1 MATSMTAQQA
11 EPPQQRSGP
20 GGVLT
25 RRQQRV
31 LQVIQDFG
39 QHHGYAPTLREIGL
53 AAGLASPSSVSY
65 QLTILQRKGYLR
77 RDSGRPR
84 TVEVRLSGQPT
95 VSLDADDL
103 AEALAISPEDPAYA
117 VVPMIGQVPAG
128 DFRPADQAVEDSF
141 MLPKQL
147 VGEGELF
154 LLTVVGDS
162 MINAAIADGDW
173 VVVRRQHEA
182 QHGEIVAAMIGGE
195 ATIKTYK
202 RSDGHVWLMP
212 HNPDYAPILGDDAII
227 LGKVVTVLRRV

>member
-25 RRQQRV
+25 QRQQRV

-84 TVEVRLSGQPT
+84 TVEVRLSGQPA
-95 VSLDADDL
+95 VSLTRVTWRRRL
-103 AEALAISPEDPAYA
+103 PSHPRT
-117 VVPMIGQVPAG
+117 
-128 DFRPADQAVEDSF
+128 RPTPS
-141 MLPKQL
+141 
-147 VGEGELF
+147 
-154 LLTVVGDS
+154 S
-162 MINAAIADGDW
+162 
-173 VVVRRQHEA
+173 R
-182 QHGEIVAAMIGGE
+182 
-195 ATIKTYK
+195 
-202 RSDGHVWLMP
+202 
-212 HNPDYAPILGDDAII
+212 
-227 LGKVVTVLRRV
+227 